1 MIIYQITLWYEIG
14 MWSLHLQGFWQ
25 HSLQWDHQREEKL
38 AEIKKEDFRSW
49 LTKCLTNIQSSLEA
63 INTITQ
69 NKSRKVQSKPE
80 NKICSMCWYL
90 ENRPNEKKNIYMRM
104 RENSLNA
111 WDRRVVKS
119 VLCFWGFVNKVE
131 KISAK
136 IKYHQ
141 GPPPNTTNSE
151 GNSGKIT
158 PQQQDMCKMSRA
170 WYQKTTYDQ
179 ENHRK

>member
-1 MIIYQITLWYEIG
+1 

-38 AEIKKEDFRSW
+38 AEIKKEYFCSW

-90 ENRPNEKKNIYMRM
+90 ENRPNEKKKYIY
-104 RENSLNA
+104 E
-111 WDRRVVKS
+111 DEGE
-119 VLCFWGFVNKVE
+119 F
-131 KISAK
+131 
-136 IKYHQ
+136 IKCLRQASRQVCAMLLRFCEQ
-141 GPPPNTTNSE
+141 G
-151 GNSGKIT
+151 GKNL
-158 PQQQDMCKMSRA
+158 S
-170 WYQKTTYDQ
+170 
-179 ENHRK
+179 